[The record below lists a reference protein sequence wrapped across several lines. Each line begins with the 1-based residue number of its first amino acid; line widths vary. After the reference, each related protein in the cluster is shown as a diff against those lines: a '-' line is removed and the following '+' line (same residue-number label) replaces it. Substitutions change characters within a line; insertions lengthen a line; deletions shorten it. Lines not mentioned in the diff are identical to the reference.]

1 MNKKAVVAGHICLD
15 ITPTFPQQASKNL
28 HDILSPGSLTN
39 VGPADIHTGG
49 AVANTGL
56 AMKILG
62 ADVTLAGKIGN
73 DAFGDMIES
82 ITGKYGASYGLI
94 RSAGDFTSYSIV
106 ISVPGVDRIFL
117 HDPGANDTFCAGDI
131 PMDAVKEAS
140 LFHFGYPPIMKHIY
154 ENDGSELVS
163 IMRMV
168 QEAGAATSLD
178 MCFVDPDSESGHVN
192 WSRILSDVL
201 PYVDIFV
208 PSAEELMFML
218 ERERFEQI
226 RRDHPDEDLTSIMS
240 IEEDIRPLGDKCLKM
255 GAKIVLIK
263 CGQPGLYYCTK
274 DEISIAQ
281 ISPKLELDSAK
292 WSSKYGF
299 EKSFVPEQVLSGT
312 GAGDTSV
319 AAFLTAMLRG
329 YGIEDCVRYAAA
341 TGACCVTAY
350 DALGGL
356 KSFEKIDEMIADGW
370 KKTE

>member
-82 ITGKYGASYGLI
+82 ITGRYGASQGLI
-94 RSAGDFTSYSIV
+94 RSAGDATSYSIV

-117 HDPGANDTFCAGDI
+117 HDPGANDTFCAGDL

-140 LFHFGYPPIMKHIY
+140 LFHFGYPPIMKRIY
-154 ENDGSELVS
+154 ENNGSELVS
-163 IMRMV
+163 IIRTV

-178 MCFVDPDSESGHVN
+178 MCSVDPDSESGHVN

-208 PSAEELMFML
+208 PSVEELMFML
-218 ERERFEQI
+218 DRERFEQI
-226 RRDHPDEDLTSIMS
+226 RRDHPDEDLTRIMN
-240 IEEDIRPLGDKCLKM
+240 IEEDIGPLGAKCLDL

-263 CGQPGLYYCTK
+263 CGQPGMYYCTK
-274 DEISIAQ
+274 DERSIAQ
-281 ISPKLELDSAK
+281 ISPRLELNPEK
-292 WSSKYGF
+292 WASKSGF
-299 EKSFVPEQVLSGT
+299 EKSFVPEKILSGT

-319 AAFLTAMLRG
+319 AAFLTAMLAG
-329 YGIEDCVRYAAA
+329 SGIEECVRYAAA

-370 KKTE
+370 KKNE